1 MVMEMKN
8 KNYNLY
14 NERDRQGYSQ
24 KYMAELLNVNAMTYC
39 NKENGKY
46 PFTEYEMI
54 KISKKLNK
62 SLDELFMREVG

>member
-1 MVMEMKN
+1 MKN
-8 KNYNLY
+8 KNYNLC

-24 KYMAELLNVNAMTYC
+24 KSMAEFLKIDAMTYC

-46 PFTEYEMI
+46 PFTEYEML
-54 KISKKLNK
+54 KICKKLKK